1 MSSFLKAPSH
11 IGTLCPKEHL
21 ESTNGEREE
30 SEEMKYL
37 DFVEETVDV
46 EIEARVDGSQLHR

>member
-1 MSSFLKAPSH
+1 M
-11 IGTLCPKEHL
+11 
-21 ESTNGEREE
+21 EREE
-30 SEEMKYL
+30 SEELKYL